1 MGISVSSRSILVG
14 IKEYI
19 LMTFGMFCYAFGW
32 QMCVLPAGG
41 MGGGAAGLATLINAI
56 LPVSLSEGLFT
67 IGNLIFIINC
77 ILLILG
83 VMIVGWKFGIK
94 TLYCIL
100 MMSVMFN
107 LVSILPADTMVKIVE
122 GVDSW
127 RILLVAMGAAS
138 CGVGIAVS
146 FMQGGSTGGTDIVAM
161 IINKFRTVSYGKVL
175 LMTDCGILIGSL
187 FLSTSVSMVP
197 TEKWLDDNNWNV
209 DGTKRTTIVAN
220 AETETTTEDALEFN
234 DTAAEVETA
243 VVAENTAMPETIIVA
258 ENTTETIETTTE
270 VPADPNNAKLH
281 PGKGEGPI
289 WKNIT
294 IPPLSADSF
303 ARMIYGFLMI
313 AVIGYTVDLVQ
324 SGNQQSNQIMIFCK
338 DYESMAN
345 MIMTKANRGATL
357 IDAMGSYSKTPS
369 KAVMVVCRKRD
380 TSTILKFV
388 REEDPKAFITVGSV
402 MGVYGQGFDALN
414 KL

>member
-1 MGISVSSRSILVG
+1 MGVKISSRSILVG
-14 IKEYI
+14 IKEYL

-41 MGGGAAGLATLINAI
+41 MGGGAAGLATLINA
-56 LPVSLSEGLFT
+56 VLSSVFPGSEFIANFVT
-67 IGNLIFIINC
+67 IGNLIFVINC

-107 LVSILPADTMVKIVE
+107 LVSLMPADTMVKMVM

-138 CGVGIAVS
+138 CGIGIAVS

-187 FLSTSVSMVP
+187 FLTTTVNMVP
-197 TEKWLDDNNWNV
+197 SDYDNAAQL
-209 DGTKRTTIVAN
+209 I
-220 AETETTTEDALEFN
+220 DA
-234 DTAAEVETA
+234 VG
-243 VVAENTAMPETIIVA
+243 IS
-258 ENTTETIETTTE
+258 
-270 VPADPNNAKLH
+270 
-281 PGKGEGPI
+281 
-289 WKNIT
+289 
-294 IPPLSADSF
+294 PLSPEAF
-303 ARMIYGFLMI
+303 ARMIYGFMMI
-313 AVIGYTVDLVQ
+313 AVIGYTVDFVQ

-338 DYESMAN
+338 DYEAMAE
-345 MIMTKANRGATL
+345 MINTKAHRGATL
-357 IDAMGSYSKTPS
+357 IDAMGWYTKTPS

-388 REEDPKAFITVGSV
+388 REQDSNAFITVGSV

>member
-1 MGISVSSRSILVG
+1 MKVKLSLQDVLVG

-41 MGGGAAGLATLINAI
+41 MGGGAAGLATLINA
-56 LPVSLSEGLFT
+56 VLSSTFPGSEFIASFLT
-67 IGNLIFIINC
+67 IGNLIFAINC

-107 LVSILPADTMVKIVE
+107 LVSLMPADTMVKMVV

-187 FLSTSVSMVP
+187 FLTTAVNMVP
-197 TEKWLDDNNWNV
+197 SSYDIATGELIELV
-209 DGTKRTTIVAN
+209 PILPFSP
-220 AETETTTEDALEFN
+220 DA
-234 DTAAEVETA
+234 
-243 VVAENTAMPETIIVA
+243 
-258 ENTTETIETTTE
+258 
-270 VPADPNNAKLH
+270 
-281 PGKGEGPI
+281 
-289 WKNIT
+289 
-294 IPPLSADSF
+294 F
-303 ARMIYGFLMI
+303 ARMIYGFMMI
-313 AVIGYTVDLVQ
+313 AVIGYTVDFVQ

-338 DYESMAN
+338 DYEGMAE
-345 MIMTKANRGATL
+345 MIKIKANRGATL
-357 IDAMGSYSKTPS
+357 IDAAGWYSKTPS

-380 TSTILKFV
+380 TSMILKLV
-388 REEDPKAFITVGSV
+388 REQDPNAFLTVGSV

>member
-1 MGISVSSRSILVG
+1 MGVKISSRSILVG
-14 IKEYI
+14 IKEYV

-56 LPVSLSEGLFT
+56 LPTTLSEGFFS

-77 ILLILG
+77 ILLVLG

-107 LVSILPADTMVKIVE
+107 VVDMFLEPDMMVKMVM

-175 LMTDCGILIGSL
+175 LMTDFGILIGSL
-187 FLSTSVSMVP
+187 FLSTTVNMVP
-197 TEKWLDDNNWNV
+197 SDY
-209 DGTKRTTIVAN
+209 
-220 AETETTTEDALEFN
+220 
-234 DTAAEVETA
+234 
-243 VVAENTAMPETIIVA
+243 
-258 ENTTETIETTTE
+258 
-270 VPADPNNAKLH
+270 DPNSTQLIDAVAIL
-281 PGKGEGPI
+281 
-289 WKNIT
+289 
-294 IPPLSADSF
+294 PLSPDAF
-303 ARMIYGFLMI
+303 ARMIYGFMMI

-338 DYESMAN
+338 NYESMAN

-380 TSTILKFV
+380 TSTILKLV
-388 REEDPKAFITVGSV
+388 REEDPNAFITVGSV

>member
-1 MGISVSSRSILVG
+1 MGVKLSSREILVG
-14 IKEYI
+14 IKEYV

-56 LPVSLSEGLFT
+56 LPASLSAGFFT

-107 LVSILPADTMVKIVE
+107 LVGLLPPDTVVNVFK
-122 GVDSW
+122 GVDAW
-127 RILLVAMGAAS
+127 RILMVVLGAAS

-175 LMTDCGILIGSL
+175 LMTDCGILIS
-187 FLSTSVSMVP
+187 SV
-197 TEKWLDDNNWNV
+197 LL
-209 DGTKRTTIVAN
+209 
-220 AETETTTEDALEFN
+220 TTTVKMANEAGVIEMMQINPL
-234 DTAAEVETA
+234 A
-243 VVAENTAMPETIIVA
+243 PEA
-258 ENTTETIETTTE
+258 
-270 VPADPNNAKLH
+270 
-281 PGKGEGPI
+281 
-289 WKNIT
+289 
-294 IPPLSADSF
+294 F
-303 ARMIYGFLMI
+303 ARMVYGFMMI
-313 AVIGYTVDLVQ
+313 AVIGYTVDFVQ

-338 DYESMAN
+338 DYEAMAE
-345 MIMTKANRGATL
+345 MIKVKANRGATL
-357 IDAMGSYSKTPS
+357 IDAMGSYTMTPS

-380 TSTILKFV
+380 TSMILKLV
-388 REEDPKAFITVGSV
+388 REQDPNAFLTVGSV

>member
-1 MGISVSSRSILVG
+1 MKISSRDILVG
-14 IKEYI
+14 VKEYI

-32 QMCVLPAGG
+32 LMCVLPAGG

-56 LPVSLSEGLFT
+56 LPDSLTGFLT
-67 IGNLIFIINC
+67 IGTLVLIINI

-107 LVSILPADTMVKIVE
+107 LVESYMPPMLVYDMMAK
-122 GVDSW
+122 VDAHNL
-127 RILLVAMGAAS
+127 LLVVVGAAS
-138 CGVGIAVS
+138 CGLGIAVS

-187 FLSTSVSMVP
+187 FLTTV
-197 TEKWLDDNNWNV
+197 LDN
-209 DGTKRTTIVAN
+209 GTV
-220 AETETTTEDALEFN
+220 
-234 DTAAEVETA
+234 
-243 VVAENTAMPETIIVA
+243 
-258 ENTTETIETTTE
+258 IE
-270 VPADPNNAKLH
+270 
-281 PGKGEGPI
+281 
-289 WKNIT
+289 
-294 IPPLSADSF
+294 PLSDLAF
-303 ARMIYGFLMI
+303 ARMIYGFIMI
-313 AVIGYTVDLVQ
+313 AVIGYTVDFVQ

-338 DYESMAN
+338 DYEAMAN

-388 REEDPKAFITVGSV
+388 REEDPNAFITVGSV

>member
-1 MGISVSSRSILVG
+1 MGVKISSRSILVG

-41 MGGGAAGLATLINAI
+41 MGGGAAGLATLINAV
-56 LPVSLSEGLFT
+56 LPTSLSAGFLT

-107 LVSILPADTMVKIVE
+107 LVDICLEPDMMVRLLE
-122 GVDSW
+122 GVDAW
-127 RILLVAMGAAS
+127 RLLLVAMGAAS

-175 LMTDCGILIGSL
+175 LMTDFGILIGSL
-187 FLSTSVSMVP
+187 FLSTTVNMVP
-197 TEKWLDDNNWNV
+197 
-209 DGTKRTTIVAN
+209 
-220 AETETTTEDALEFN
+220 AEYDPS
-234 DTAAEVETA
+234 AEHLIEA
-243 VVAENTAMPETIIVA
+243 VSIMP
-258 ENTTETIETTTE
+258 
-270 VPADPNNAKLH
+270 LH
-281 PGKGEGPI
+281 PE
-289 WKNIT
+289 
-294 IPPLSADSF
+294 AF
-303 ARMIYGFLMI
+303 ARMIYGFMMI

-338 DYESMAN
+338 DYEAMAN

-380 TSTILKFV
+380 TSTILKLV
-388 REEDPKAFITVGSV
+388 REEDPNAFITVGSV

>member
-1 MGISVSSRSILVG
+1 M
-14 IKEYI
+14 
-19 LMTFGMFCYAFGW
+19 MTFGMFCYAFGW

-56 LPVSLSEGLFT
+56 LPVSLSEGFFS

-107 LVSILPADTMVKIVE
+107 VVDMFLEPDMMVKMVM

-138 CGVGIAVS
+138 CGIGIAVS

-175 LMTDCGILIGSL
+175 LMTDFGILIGSL
-187 FLSTSVSMVP
+187 FLSTTVNMVP
-197 TEKWLDDNNWNV
+197 
-209 DGTKRTTIVAN
+209 
-220 AETETTTEDALEFN
+220 AEYDPS
-234 DTAAEVETA
+234 AEHLIEA
-243 VVAENTAMPETIIVA
+243 VSIMP
-258 ENTTETIETTTE
+258 
-270 VPADPNNAKLH
+270 LH
-281 PGKGEGPI
+281 PE
-289 WKNIT
+289 
-294 IPPLSADSF
+294 AF
-303 ARMIYGFLMI
+303 ARMIYGFMMI

-338 DYESMAN
+338 DYEAMAN

-380 TSTILKFV
+380 TSTILKLV
-388 REEDPKAFITVGSV
+388 REEDPNAFITVGSV

>member
-1 MGISVSSRSILVG
+1 MGMKISSRDILVG
-14 IKEYI
+14 VKEYL

-56 LPVSLSEGLFT
+56 LPAGFAGGFFT

-77 ILLILG
+77 ILLMLG
-83 VMIVGWKFGIK
+83 VLIVGWKFGIK

-107 LVSILPADTMVKIVE
+107 VVEQLDPDLVVNVFK
-122 GVDSW
+122 GVDAW
-127 RILLVAMGAAS
+127 RLLMVIIGAAS
-138 CGVGIAVS
+138 CGLGIAVS

-175 LMTDCGILIGSL
+175 LMTDCGILISSV
-187 FLSTSVSMVP
+187 FL
-197 TEKWLDDNNWNV
+197 
-209 DGTKRTTIVAN
+209 
-220 AETETTTEDALEFN
+220 TTTVSLANDAGIISATQIDPL
-234 DTAAEVETA
+234 A
-243 VVAENTAMPETIIVA
+243 PEA
-258 ENTTETIETTTE
+258 
-270 VPADPNNAKLH
+270 
-281 PGKGEGPI
+281 
-289 WKNIT
+289 
-294 IPPLSADSF
+294 F
-303 ARMIYGFLMI
+303 ARMVYGFIMI
-313 AVIGYTVDLVQ
+313 AVIGYTVDFVQ

>member
-1 MGISVSSRSILVG
+1 MGVKISSRSILVG
-14 IKEYI
+14 VKEYL

-41 MGGGAAGLATLINAI
+41 MGGGAAGLATLINA
-56 LPVSLSEGLFT
+56 VLSSVFPGSEFISNFMT
-67 IGNLIFIINC
+67 IGNLIFVINC

-107 LVSILPADTMVKIVE
+107 LVSLMPADTMVKMVM

-175 LMTDCGILIGSL
+175 IMTDFGILIGSL
-187 FLSTSVSMVP
+187 FLTTSVNMVP
-197 TEKWLDDNNWNV
+197 TDY
-209 DGTKRTTIVAN
+209 IP
-220 AETETTTEDALEFN
+220 
-234 DTAAEVETA
+234 TA
-243 VVAENTAMPETIIVA
+243 VELIQSVSIDPFSAEA
-258 ENTTETIETTTE
+258 
-270 VPADPNNAKLH
+270 
-281 PGKGEGPI
+281 
-289 WKNIT
+289 
-294 IPPLSADSF
+294 F
-303 ARMIYGFLMI
+303 ARMIYGFMMI
-313 AVIGYTVDLVQ
+313 AVIGYTVDFVQ

-338 DYESMAN
+338 DYEGMAE
-345 MIMTKANRGATL
+345 MISTKAHRGATL
-357 IDAMGSYSKTPS
+357 IDAMGWYSKTHS

-388 REEDPKAFITVGSV
+388 REQDPNAFITVGSV
-402 MGVYGQGFDALN
+402 MGVYGEGFDALN

>member
-1 MGISVSSRSILVG
+1 
-14 IKEYI
+14 
-19 LMTFGMFCYAFGW
+19 MTFGMFCYAFGW

-56 LPVSLSEGLFT
+56 LPESLAGGFLT

-107 LVSILPADTMVKIVE
+107 LVEFLDPALMVNMLK
-122 GVDSW
+122 GVDAW
-127 RILLVAMGAAS
+127 RLLLVAMGAAS

-175 LMTDCGILIGSL
+175 LMTDCGILISSV
-187 FLSTSVSMVP
+187 FL
-197 TEKWLDDNNWNV
+197 
-209 DGTKRTTIVAN
+209 
-220 AETETTTEDALEFN
+220 TTTVQMANDAG
-234 DTAAEVETA
+234 AIEVM
-243 VVAENTAMPETIIVA
+243 NIMPLAPEA
-258 ENTTETIETTTE
+258 
-270 VPADPNNAKLH
+270 
-281 PGKGEGPI
+281 
-289 WKNIT
+289 
-294 IPPLSADSF
+294 F
-303 ARMIYGFLMI
+303 ARMVYGFMMI

-338 DYESMAN
+338 DYEGMAQ

-380 TSTILKFV
+380 TSTILKLV
-388 REEDPKAFITVGSV
+388 REQDPEAFLTVGSV

>member
-1 MGISVSSRSILVG
+1 MGLKLSSRDVLVG
-14 IKEYI
+14 IKEYL

-56 LPVSLSEGLFT
+56 LPESLSGGFLT

-107 LVSILPADTMVKIVE
+107 LVEFLDPALMVNMLK
-122 GVDSW
+122 GVDAW
-127 RILLVAMGAAS
+127 RLLLVAMGAAS

-175 LMTDCGILIGSL
+175 LMTDCGILISSV
-187 FLSTSVSMVP
+187 FL
-197 TEKWLDDNNWNV
+197 
-209 DGTKRTTIVAN
+209 
-220 AETETTTEDALEFN
+220 TTTVQMANDAG
-234 DTAAEVETA
+234 AIEVM
-243 VVAENTAMPETIIVA
+243 NIMPLAPEA
-258 ENTTETIETTTE
+258 
-270 VPADPNNAKLH
+270 
-281 PGKGEGPI
+281 
-289 WKNIT
+289 
-294 IPPLSADSF
+294 F
-303 ARMIYGFLMI
+303 ARMVYGFMMI

-338 DYESMAN
+338 DYEGMAQ

-357 IDAMGSYSKTPS
+357 IDAMGSYSKVPS

-380 TSTILKFV
+380 TSTILKLV
-388 REEDPKAFITVGSV
+388 REQDPEAFLTVGSV

>member
-1 MGISVSSRSILVG
+1 MGMKLSSRDILVG

-19 LMTFGMFCYAFGW
+19 LLTFGMFCYAFGW

-56 LPVSLSEGLFT
+56 LPEALAGGFLT

-107 LVSILPADTMVKIVE
+107 LVEFLDPALMVNMLK
-122 GVDSW
+122 GVDAW
-127 RILLVAMGAAS
+127 RLLLVAMGAAS

-175 LMTDCGILIGSL
+175 LMTDCGILISSV
-187 FLSTSVSMVP
+187 FL
-197 TEKWLDDNNWNV
+197 
-209 DGTKRTTIVAN
+209 
-220 AETETTTEDALEFN
+220 TTTVQMANDAGII
-234 DTAAEVETA
+234 EVMNIQPLA
-243 VVAENTAMPETIIVA
+243 PEA
-258 ENTTETIETTTE
+258 
-270 VPADPNNAKLH
+270 
-281 PGKGEGPI
+281 
-289 WKNIT
+289 
-294 IPPLSADSF
+294 F
-303 ARMIYGFLMI
+303 ARMVYGFMMI

-338 DYESMAN
+338 DYEGMAQ

-380 TSTILKFV
+380 TSTILKLV
-388 REEDPKAFITVGSV
+388 REQDPEAFLTVGSV

>member
-1 MGISVSSRSILVG
+1 
-14 IKEYI
+14 
-19 LMTFGMFCYAFGW
+19 MTFGMFCYAFGW

-56 LPVSLSEGLFT
+56 LPASLSAGFFT

-107 LVSILPADTMVKIVE
+107 LVDICLEPDMMVRLLE
-122 GVDSW
+122 GVDAW
-127 RILLVAMGAAS
+127 RLLLVAMGAAS
-138 CGVGIAVS
+138 CGLGIAVS

-175 LMTDCGILIGSL
+175 LMTDCGILIS
-187 FLSTSVSMVP
+187 SV
-197 TEKWLDDNNWNV
+197 LL
-209 DGTKRTTIVAN
+209 
-220 AETETTTEDALEFN
+220 TTTVQMANEAGVIEMMQISPL
-234 DTAAEVETA
+234 A
-243 VVAENTAMPETIIVA
+243 PEA
-258 ENTTETIETTTE
+258 
-270 VPADPNNAKLH
+270 
-281 PGKGEGPI
+281 
-289 WKNIT
+289 
-294 IPPLSADSF
+294 F
-303 ARMIYGFLMI
+303 ARMVYGFMMI
-313 AVIGYTVDLVQ
+313 AVIGYTVDFVQ

-338 DYESMAN
+338 DYEAMAE
-345 MIMTKANRGATL
+345 MIKVKANRGATL
-357 IDAMGSYSKTPS
+357 IDAMGSYSMTPS

-380 TSTILKFV
+380 TSMILKLV
-388 REEDPKAFITVGSV
+388 REQDPNAFLTVGSV

>member
-1 MGISVSSRSILVG
+1 
-14 IKEYI
+14 
-19 LMTFGMFCYAFGW
+19 MTFGMFCYAFGW

-41 MGGGAAGLATLINAI
+41 MGGGAAGLATLINA
-56 LPVSLSEGLFT
+56 VLSSVFPGSEFIANFVT
-67 IGNLIFIINC
+67 IGNLIFVINC
-77 ILLILG
+77 ILLVLG

-107 LVSILPADTMVKIVE
+107 LVSLMPADTMVKMVM

-138 CGVGIAVS
+138 CGLGIAVS

-175 LMTDCGILIGSL
+175 IMTDFGILVGSL
-187 FLSTSVSMVP
+187 FLTTSVNM
-197 TEKWLDDNNWNV
+197 
-209 DGTKRTTIVAN
+209 
-220 AETETTTEDALEFN
+220 
-234 DTAAEVETA
+234 
-243 VVAENTAMPETIIVA
+243 
-258 ENTTETIETTTE
+258 
-270 VPADPNNAKLH
+270 VPADYDPVS
-281 PGKGEGPI
+281 GELI
-289 WKNIT
+289 SAVSIM
-294 IPPLSADSF
+294 PLSPDAF
-303 ARMIYGFLMI
+303 ARMIYGFMMI

-338 DYESMAN
+338 DYESMAK

-357 IDAMGSYSKTPS
+357 IDAMGSYSMTPS

-380 TSTILKFV
+380 TSMILKLV
-388 REEDPKAFITVGSV
+388 REQDPNAFLTVGSV
-402 MGVYGQGFDALN
+402 MGVYGQGFNALN

>member
-1 MGISVSSRSILVG
+1 MKISSRDIVVG
-14 IKEYI
+14 IKEYL

-56 LPVSLSEGLFT
+56 LPASLAGGLLT

-77 ILLILG
+77 ILLVLG

-107 LVSILPADTMVKIVE
+107 LVSLLPPDTVVNVFK
-122 GVDSW
+122 GVDAW
-127 RILLVAMGAAS
+127 RILMVVLGAAS

-175 LMTDCGILIGSL
+175 LMTDCGILISSVL
-187 FLSTSVSMVP
+187 LTTTVSMA
-197 TEKWLDDNNWNV
+197 DDAGLIDMHV
-209 DGTKRTTIVAN
+209 IQPLA
-220 AETETTTEDALEFN
+220 
-234 DTAAEVETA
+234 
-243 VVAENTAMPETIIVA
+243 PEA
-258 ENTTETIETTTE
+258 
-270 VPADPNNAKLH
+270 
-281 PGKGEGPI
+281 
-289 WKNIT
+289 
-294 IPPLSADSF
+294 F
-303 ARMIYGFLMI
+303 ARMVYGFVMI
-313 AVIGYTVDLVQ
+313 AVIGYTVDFVQ

-338 DYESMAN
+338 NYEAMAE
-345 MIMTKANRGATL
+345 MIKTKANRGATL
-357 IDAMGSYSKTPS
+357 IDAMGWYSKTPS

-380 TSTILKFV
+380 TSMILKLV
-388 REEDPKAFITVGSV
+388 REQDSNAFLTVGSV

>member
-94 TLYCIL
+94 TLFCIL

-107 LVSILPADTMVKIVE
+107 VVDTYMEPDMMVRLLE
-122 GVDSW
+122 GVDAW
-127 RILLVAMGAAS
+127 RLLLVVLGAAS

-161 IINKFRTVSYGKVL
+161 IVNKFRTVSYGKVL
-175 LMTDCGILIGSL
+175 LMTDFGILISSV
-187 FLSTSVSMVP
+187 FLATSV
-197 TEKWLDDNNWNV
+197 NIAV
-209 DGTKRTTIVAN
+209 D
-220 AETETTTEDALEFN
+220 
-234 DTAAEVETA
+234 VET
-243 VVAENTAMPETIIVA
+243 VSGTTAL
-258 ENTTETIETTTE
+258 IETT
-270 VPADPNNAKLH
+270 
-281 PGKGEGPI
+281 PI
-289 WKNIT
+289 E
-294 IPPLSADSF
+294 PLSSLAF
-303 ARMIYGFLMI
+303 ARMIYGFIMI
-313 AVIGYTVDLVQ
+313 AVIGFTVDFVQ

-338 DYESMAN
+338 DYEAMAD
-345 MIMTKANRGATL
+345 MINTKAHRGATL
-357 IDAMGSYSKTPS
+357 IDAMGWYTKTPS

-380 TSTILKFV
+380 TSMILKLV
-388 REEDPKAFITVGSV
+388 REQDPNAFLTVGSV

-414 KL
+414 KA

>member
-1 MGISVSSRSILVG
+1 M
-14 IKEYI
+14 
-19 LMTFGMFCYAFGW
+19 
-32 QMCVLPAGG
+32 
-41 MGGGAAGLATLINAI
+41 ATLINA
-56 LPVSLSEGLFT
+56 VLSSVFPGSEFISNFMT
-67 IGNLIFIINC
+67 IGNLIFVINC

-107 LVSILPADTMVKIVE
+107 LVSLMPADTMVKMVM

-175 LMTDCGILIGSL
+175 IMTDFGILIGSL
-187 FLSTSVSMVP
+187 FLTTSVNMVP
-197 TEKWLDDNNWNV
+197 TDY
-209 DGTKRTTIVAN
+209 IP
-220 AETETTTEDALEFN
+220 
-234 DTAAEVETA
+234 TA
-243 VVAENTAMPETIIVA
+243 VELIQSVSIDPFSAEA
-258 ENTTETIETTTE
+258 
-270 VPADPNNAKLH
+270 
-281 PGKGEGPI
+281 
-289 WKNIT
+289 
-294 IPPLSADSF
+294 F
-303 ARMIYGFLMI
+303 ARMIYGFMMI
-313 AVIGYTVDLVQ
+313 AVIGYTVDFVQ

-338 DYESMAN
+338 DYEGMAE
-345 MIMTKANRGATL
+345 MISTKAHRGATL
-357 IDAMGSYSKTPS
+357 IDAMGWYSKTHS

-388 REEDPKAFITVGSV
+388 REQDPNAFITVGSV
-402 MGVYGQGFDALN
+402 MGVYGEGFDALN

>member
-1 MGISVSSRSILVG
+1 MGVKLSSRDILVG

-56 LPVSLSEGLFT
+56 LPASLASGFLT

-77 ILLILG
+77 VLLILG

-107 LVSILPADTMVKIVE
+107 LVSLLPPDTVVNVFK
-122 GVDSW
+122 GVDAW
-127 RILLVAMGAAS
+127 RILMVVLGAAS

-175 LMTDCGILIGSL
+175 LMTDCGILIS
-187 FLSTSVSMVP
+187 SV
-197 TEKWLDDNNWNV
+197 LL
-209 DGTKRTTIVAN
+209 
-220 AETETTTEDALEFN
+220 TTTVQMANDAG
-234 DTAAEVETA
+234 AIEVM
-243 VVAENTAMPETIIVA
+243 NIMPLAPEA
-258 ENTTETIETTTE
+258 
-270 VPADPNNAKLH
+270 
-281 PGKGEGPI
+281 
-289 WKNIT
+289 
-294 IPPLSADSF
+294 F
-303 ARMIYGFLMI
+303 ARMVYGFMMI

-338 DYESMAN
+338 DYEGMAN

-388 REEDPKAFITVGSV
+388 REEDPSAFITVGSV

>member
-1 MGISVSSRSILVG
+1 
-14 IKEYI
+14 
-19 LMTFGMFCYAFGW
+19 MTFGMFCYAFGW

-41 MGGGAAGLATLINAI
+41 MGGGAAGLATLINA
-56 LPVSLSEGLFT
+56 VLSSVFPGSEFISSFVT
-67 IGNLIFIINC
+67 IGNLIFVINC

-107 LVSILPADTMVKIVE
+107 LVSLMPADTMVKMVM

-175 LMTDCGILIGSL
+175 LMTDCGILISSV
-187 FLSTSVSMVP
+187 FL
-197 TEKWLDDNNWNV
+197 
-209 DGTKRTTIVAN
+209 
-220 AETETTTEDALEFN
+220 TTTVCMATDAGIV
-234 DTAAEVETA
+234 DP
-243 VVAENTAMPETIIVA
+243 ENPLTISPLDPEA
-258 ENTTETIETTTE
+258 
-270 VPADPNNAKLH
+270 
-281 PGKGEGPI
+281 
-289 WKNIT
+289 
-294 IPPLSADSF
+294 F
-303 ARMIYGFLMI
+303 ARMVYGFIMI
-313 AVIGYTVDLVQ
+313 AVIGYTVDFVQ

-338 DYESMAN
+338 DYEAMAE
-345 MIMTKANRGATL
+345 MIKVKANRGATL
-357 IDAMGSYSKTPS
+357 IDAQGWYTKHDT
-369 KAVMVVCRKRD
+369 KIVMVVCRKRE
-380 TSTILKFV
+380 TSTILKYV
-388 REEDPKAFITVGSV
+388 REEDPNAFITVGSV
-402 MGVYGQGFDALN
+402 MGVYGQGFNALN

>member
-1 MGISVSSRSILVG
+1 MGVKISSRSILVG

-56 LPVSLSEGLFT
+56 LPTTLSEGFFT

-107 LVSILPADTMVKIVE
+107 VVDTFMEPDMMVKMVM

-175 LMTDCGILIGSL
+175 LMTDFGILIGSL
-187 FLSTSVSMVP
+187 FLSTTVNMVP
-197 TEKWLDDNNWNV
+197 SEYDPTSTQLIDA
-209 DGTKRTTIVAN
+209 VAI
-220 AETETTTEDALEFN
+220 
-234 DTAAEVETA
+234 
-243 VVAENTAMPETIIVA
+243 M
-258 ENTTETIETTTE
+258 
-270 VPADPNNAKLH
+270 
-281 PGKGEGPI
+281 
-289 WKNIT
+289 
-294 IPPLSADSF
+294 PLSPDAF
-303 ARMIYGFLMI
+303 ARIIYGFMMI

-369 KAVMVVCRKRD
+369 NAVMVVCRKRD

-388 REEDPKAFITVGSV
+388 REEDPNAFITVGSV